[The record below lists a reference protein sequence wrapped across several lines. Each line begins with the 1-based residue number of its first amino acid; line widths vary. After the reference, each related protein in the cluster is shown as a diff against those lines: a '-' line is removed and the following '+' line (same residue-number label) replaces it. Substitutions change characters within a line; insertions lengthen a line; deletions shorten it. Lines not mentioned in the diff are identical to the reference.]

1 MRNNTVVITIVLSL
15 MLVGIVALIKMP
27 RNEMP
32 VFTIRQGLVVGV
44 YPGASSEQVAEQLTT
59 AVENYTFGYKEVKK
73 SGTYSY
79 SREGMMY
86 MFVINQRYCIVHCLG
101 PE

>member
-1 MRNNTVVITIVLSL
+1 MKITFIERAMRNNTVVITIVLSL

-59 AVENYTFGYKEVKK
+59 AVENYTFGYKL
-73 SGTYSY
+73 
-79 SREGMMY
+79 
-86 MFVINQRYCIVHCLG
+86 N
-101 PE
+101 